1 MIHFGKILLIII
13 WIILI
18 LSYGYYLV
26 FNNLGS
32 ILTANHSGFD
42 CRLVSEGLWLRS
54 GDSIKV
60 VKLKIPLQL
69 RVRDDQWL
77 VQTSRG
83 TVSFSF
89 APKLRIG
96 WEKLDLGRSSEK
108 NGE

>member
-1 MIHFGKILLIII
+1 MINFGKILLIII

-42 CRLVSEGLWLRS
+42 CQFVPEGVWLRS

-60 VKLKIPLQL
+60 VKFKFPLQL
-69 RVRDDQWL
+69 RIGDDQWL

-89 APKLRIG
+89 APKLRIK
-96 WEKLDLGRSSEK
+96 WEKPDQKEFGKEW
-108 NGE
+108 